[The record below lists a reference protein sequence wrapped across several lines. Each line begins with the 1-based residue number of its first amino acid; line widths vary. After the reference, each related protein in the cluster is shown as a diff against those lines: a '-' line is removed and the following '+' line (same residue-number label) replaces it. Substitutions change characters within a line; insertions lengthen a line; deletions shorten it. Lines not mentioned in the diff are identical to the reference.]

1 MLVNGNSITYQNIK
15 SASDSS
21 AANLPI
27 QSTSK
32 AQLND
37 EISTYLSQMSLDD
50 MVDQDVD
57 YLLKHQLITDSLIVN
72 KHIAHEFSY
81 FEHAS
86 ASDVAITAMVRHQQ
100 EGLNNNEASDQL
112 LARLEQSAVDIN
124 SAYRNASDFLFDIGQ
139 LGPDQKSFIASSENR
154 VDKANLELGSNEWFN
169 RSFNSKGDNNR
180 FSVSVETQE
189 GDIVTI
195 NFSSAQSYHE
205 ADSLTDGQTVDSF
218 QLSYEVEGDLS
229 EEEHAAMTEI
239 LAGIGG
245 LADEYFSNLN
255 DNTNIGVFNQHLDHK
270 FDMNFLNEFDSEQL
284 ASFDLSFST
293 SGSNIQTFSNDGL
306 DISYD
311 FDKDKGSQELDF
323 HLNSGMTQI
332 KFNVDMSVFGQQDT
346 EQMERYLKTMED
358 NFLEKQNM
366 GLEDDVDGDR
376 FERQKEELSASAT
389 QFSLFKN
396 VFESMSGQANQY
408 TKLVELADETFENGR
423 ELVANLTKE
432 MMANDPRYIENNN
445 ENTLGNGI
453 SKLADFDAEFNFK
466 SFDTP
471 SHHLE
476 IEQTTSEESS
486 PTYQGVTQNK
496 NITSSYNADNAANL
510 EASRMNGKNTENY
523 TVSAGIEGY
532 QVVALDQ
539 KYNSLD
545 ESKKYDYIWE
555 NSQWNEKLVEHNI
568 SETEI
573 ESSIRL
579 VEDLW
584 IEQSSQEKSENNTS
598 IHQYGREPA
607 ITTNKQSHSS
617 LQLTRLIGQLDD
629 LLEDNGKMEKV
640 NEKLSSVGLFMDRF
654 SDKA

>member
-1 MLVNGNSITYQNIK
+1 MLVNGNSITYQNIN

-21 AANLPI
+21 TANLPI
-27 QSTSK
+27 QSTDK

-37 EISTYLSQMSLDD
+37 EISTYVSQMSLDD

-57 YLLKHQLITDSLIVN
+57 FLSKHQLITDSLIVN
-72 KHIAHEFSY
+72 KYIAHEFSY
-81 FEHAS
+81 YEHAS
-86 ASDVAITAMVRHQQ
+86 ASDVAITAMTRHQQ

-169 RSFNSKGDNNR
+169 RYSNNEGDDNR

-195 NFSSAQSYHE
+195 NFSSAQSYHK

-255 DNTNIGVFNQHLDHK
+255 YNINTVAFNKHLDHQ

-293 SGSNIQTFSNDGL
+293 SGSDTQTLTNDGL
-306 DISYD
+306 DISYN
-311 FDKDKGSQELDF
+311 FDKDKESQELDF
-323 HLNSGMTQI
+323 HLNAGMTQI
-332 KFNVDMSVFGQQDT
+332 KFNVDMSVFGQQDA
-346 EQMERYLKTMED
+346 EQMERYLKTIED

-376 FERQKEELSASAT
+376 YERQKEELTASAT

-396 VFESMSGQANQY
+396 AFESMSGQANQY

-471 SHHLE
+471 SHHLV

-486 PTYQGVTQNK
+486 PTYQGVIQNK

-545 ESKKYDYIWE
+545 ESKKYDYVLE

-584 IEQSSQEKSENNTS
+584 IEQSSQEKSESNTS

-607 ITTNKQSHSS
+607 TTINKQSHSS

-629 LLEDNGKMEKV
+629 LLEDNGKIEKV

>member
-15 SASDSS
+15 NASDSS
-21 AANLPI
+21 TANLPI
-27 QSTSK
+27 QSTTSK

-50 MVDQDVD
+50 MVDEDVD
-57 YLLKHQLITDSLIVN
+57 SLLKKQLITDSLIVN
-72 KHIAHEFSY
+72 KYIAHEFSY
-81 FEHAS
+81 YEHAS

-154 VDKANLELGSNEWFN
+154 VDKANLELGSNEWFTRYSN
-169 RSFNSKGDNNR
+169 NEGDDNR

-195 NFSSAQSYHE
+195 NFSSAQSYHK

-229 EEEHAAMTEI
+229 EDEHAAMTEI
-239 LAGIGG
+239 LTGIGG

-255 DNTNIGVFNQHLDHK
+255 DNIGVFNKHLDHQ

-311 FDKDKGSQELDF
+311 FDKDKDKGSQELDF
-323 HLNSGMTQI
+323 HLNAGMTQI
-332 KFNVDMSVFGQQDT
+332 NFNVDMSVFGQQDA

-366 GLEDDVDGDR
+366 GLDDDVDGDR
-376 FERQKEELSASAT
+376 YERQKEELTASAN

-396 VFESMSGQANQY
+396 VFEGMSGQATKY

-476 IEQTTSEESS
+476 IEQDTSEESS
-486 PTYQGVTQNK
+486 PTYQGVSQNK
-496 NITSSYNADNAANL
+496 NITSTYATDNADKN
-510 EASRMNGKNTENY
+510 ETVKNTESY
-523 TVSAGIEGY
+523 TVSAGVEGH

-545 ESKKYDYIWE
+545 ESKKYDYVFE
-555 NSQWNEKLVEHNI
+555 NSQWTEKLVEHNI

-584 IEQSSQEKSENNTS
+584 IEKSSQEKSENNTS
-598 IHQYGREPA
+598 IHQYDREPA
-607 ITTNKQSHSS
+607 ITINQQSHSS

-629 LLEDNGKMEKV
+629 LLEDNGKIEKV
-640 NEKLSSVGLFMDRF
+640 NEKLSSVGLFMERF
-654 SDKA
+654 SGKV